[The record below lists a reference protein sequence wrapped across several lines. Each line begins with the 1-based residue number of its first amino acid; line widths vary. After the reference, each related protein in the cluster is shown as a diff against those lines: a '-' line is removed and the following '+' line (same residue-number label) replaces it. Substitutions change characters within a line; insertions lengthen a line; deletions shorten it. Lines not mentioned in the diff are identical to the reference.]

1 MDTRKRNITIAIT
14 VAMFLGAVEGTVV
27 TTAVPTI
34 VKDLSGFELISW
46 VFSIYLLT
54 SAVSIPICGKLCDLF
69 GRKDILTI
77 GIVIFLAGSTMC
89 GLSVSMYELIAFRA
103 LQGIGAG
110 AIFTVTFTIVGDV
123 FELEERAKVQGW
135 MNSTWGVAS
144 LVGPFVGGFLIDNL
158 SWHWIFF
165 INIPFGVLSII
176 LLQRNLKEDF
186 AREKHRIDIA
196 GAALLSVAIIALLY
210 GFLLFGE
217 NNLATFA
224 CLAVSTGFLT
234 VFYIAEKRVDEP
246 IVPFDVFTRTN
257 TIVNVVSFLA
267 SAVLIAINVYM
278 PLYIQNVL
286 GFSATASGL
295 TMAPM
300 SVTWLLGSVYVGK
313 AIPRFGEKS
322 VIAFSMLVIA
332 AGCLLMPTL
341 GPNSP
346 LFLVIFYTSFLGY
359 GFGVGFTTLTIVIQM
374 SVGYNKRGAAI
385 ALNSLVRTLGQT
397 IGISI
402 FGSIFNLEI
411 VRYMTRA
418 GIKGIDAGNLY
429 SSKSINNA
437 AYLAQ
442 VRLSQVSGLHII
454 YAAMI
459 LTALASL
466 VLSFFLPKNQS
477 VTPE

>member
-1 MDTRKRNITIAIT
+1 MDTRKRNITVAIT

-34 VKDLSGFELISW
+34 VKELSGFELISW

-54 SAVSIPICGKLCDLF
+54 SAVSIPICGKLCDLY
-69 GRKDILTI
+69 GRKNILTV

-89 GLSVSMYELIAFRA
+89 GLSSSMYELVAFRA

-135 MNSTWGVAS
+135 MSSTWGVAS

-176 LLQRNLKEDF
+176 LLQRNLKESF
-186 AREKHRIDIA
+186 ARERHRIDAA
-196 GAALLSVAIIALLY
+196 GSVLLSAGIIALLY
-210 GFLLFGE
+210 GFLMFGE
-217 NNLATFA
+217 NDFATLASLLVSAGF
-224 CLAVSTGFLT
+224 LAV
-234 VFYIAEKRVDEP
+234 FYVVEKKAGEP
-246 IVPFDVFTRTN
+246 IVPFDVFTKTN
-257 TIVNVVSFLA
+257 TIVNIVSFLA

-286 GFSATASGL
+286 GLSATVSGL

-300 SVTWLLGSVYVGK
+300 SVTWLLASVYVGK
-313 AIPRFGEKS
+313 AIPRFGEKA
-322 VIAFSMLVIA
+322 VIAVSSLVVA
-332 AGCLLMPTL
+332 ASCLLLPTL
-341 GPNSP
+341 GLNSP
-346 LFLVIFYTSFLGY
+346 LFLVIVYTSVMGL
-359 GFGVGFTTLTIVIQM
+359 GFGAGFTTLTIVVQM
-374 SVGYNKRGAAI
+374 SVDYNKRGAAT
-385 ALNSLVRTLGQT
+385 ASNSLVRTLGQT

-402 FGSIFNLEI
+402 FGSVFNLAI
-411 VRYMTRA
+411 VNYLTGV
-418 GIKGIDAGNLY
+418 GIRGVDAGNLY
-429 SSKSINNA
+429 STTDINNA
-437 AYLAQ
+437 AYLEQ
-442 VRLSQVSGLHII
+442 VRSSQVSGLHII

-459 LTALASL
+459 LIALASL
-466 VLSFFLPKNQS
+466 ILSFMLPKNQ
-477 VTPE
+477 TAEPG

>member
-1 MDTRKRNITIAIT
+1 MDIKKRNITIAIT
-14 VAMFLGAVEGTVV
+14 VAMFLGAIEGTVV

-54 SAVSIPICGKLCDLF
+54 SAVSIPICGKLCDLY
-69 GRKDILTI
+69 GRKNILTI
-77 GIVIFLAGSTMC
+77 GIVIFLAGSILC
-89 GLSVSMYELIAFRA
+89 GLSVSMYELVAFRA

-135 MNSTWGVAS
+135 ISSAWGVAS

-176 LLQRNLKEDF
+176 LLQRNLREVF
-186 AREKHRIDIA
+186 ARERHRIDIA
-196 GAALLSVAIIALLY
+196 GAALLSAAIIALLY
-210 GFLLFGE
+210 GFLLFGK
-217 NNLATFA
+217 NDLATLA
-224 CLAVSTGFLT
+224 CLMVSAGFLT
-234 VFYIAEKRVDEP
+234 VFYVVEKKAKEP

-257 TIVNVVSFLA
+257 TIVNIVSFLA
-267 SAVLIAINVYM
+267 SAVLIAISVYM

-286 GFSATASGL
+286 GLSATVSGL

-300 SVTWLLGSVYVGK
+300 SITWLLASVYVGK
-313 AIPRFGEKS
+313 AIPRHGEKA
-322 VIAFSMLVIA
+322 VIAVSSLVIA
-332 AGCLLMPTL
+332 ASCLLMPTL
-341 GPNSP
+341 NLNSP
-346 LFLVIFYTSFLGY
+346 LFLVIIYTSVM
-359 GFGVGFTTLTIVIQM
+359 GFGFGAGFSTLTIVVQM
-374 SVGYNKRGAAI
+374 SVGYNKRGAAT

-402 FGSIFNLEI
+402 FGSIFNLAI
-411 VRYMTRA
+411 VKYLT
-418 GIKGIDAGNLY
+418 GIGIEGIDAGNLY
-429 SSKSINNA
+429 SSANINNA
-437 AYLAQ
+437 AYLDQ

-454 YAAMI
+454 FAAII
-459 LTALASL
+459 LISIASL
-466 VLSFFLPKNQS
+466 GLSFLLPKSQI
-477 VTPE
+477 VEP